1 MLRFLSI
8 RHLAVIDQLEI
19 DFEPGL
25 TVLTGETGAGKSMLV
40 EALDLLV
47 GGRAS
52 ADLVRTGEDTATVQ
66 AIFDVGGEAGSGAG
80 TRAGIREAII
90 RREVSAQGRSRAFID
105 DALATTT
112 ALREFGA
119 GLVDLHGQHEHQA
132 LLNPESHG
140 PLLDENLG
148 APELLASVAERYEAW
163 REARAAL
170 DRTQLSEREKAARI
184 ELINFQLGDIEKIG
198 PKAGEDEQLADERTM
213 LANADRLSRI
223 STEAYAALY
232 DGERAAL
239 GSLATVW
246 KRLADLAEL
255 DAKARAYLDQREEV
269 KSRLEDLAFFLRG
282 YADGLDA
289 SPARLQDVEDRLA
302 HLERLKRKYGPSLAE
317 VIERR
322 NNLRAELDALGAS
335 EEQASQLARRAADA
349 ADAFLAVARQLSAA
363 RRKVGAALAR
373 KLETALA
380 ALAMPKCRVDIRTAT
395 HEQYESR
402 WTRQGIDLV
411 EFYLS
416 PNPGE
421 ELRPLA
427 KIASGGELSRVMLA
441 LHGLSAGAAEH
452 DRGVTRTLVFDEVD
466 AGIGGEAADAVGA
479 ELQQLASRCQ
489 VLCITH
495 LPQIAARGDAHF
507 VIDKQVKGGRTMTT
521 ITRLDQSGREQELA
535 RMIAGAA
542 ISATVVASA
551 REMLAGRQRSE
562 TKPKVESESR
572 PRAKAKAPRGA

>member
-47 GGRAS
+47 GGRSS

-66 AIFDVGGEAGSGAG
+66 AIFEVADG
-80 TRAGIREAII
+80 REAIV

-105 DALATTT
+105 DALATTA
-112 ALREFGA
+112 ALREFGG

-132 LLNPESHG
+132 LLNPEAHG

-163 REARAAL
+163 RDARAAL

-184 ELINFQLGDIEKIG
+184 ELINFQLSEIDKVG
-198 PKAGEDEQLADERTM
+198 PKAGEDEQLADERVM
-213 LANADRLSRI
+213 LANADRLSRL
-223 STEAYAALY
+223 STEAYGALYESEQAAL
-232 DGERAAL
+232 A
-239 GSLATVW
+239 SLSVVW
-246 KRLADLAEL
+246 KRVADLAEL
-255 DAKARAYLDQREEV
+255 DPRARVYLDQRDEV

-282 YADGLDA
+282 YATELDA

-302 HLERLKRKYGPSLAE
+302 MLERLKRKHGPALSD

-322 NNLRAELDALGAS
+322 NALRGELDALGAS
-335 EEQASQLARRAADA
+335 EEQASRLARRAADA
-349 ADAFLAVARQLSAA
+349 ADAFVAVARQLSAT
-363 RRKVGAALAR
+363 RRKTATTLSR
-373 KLETALA
+373 RLETALA
-380 ALAMPKCRVDIRTAT
+380 SLAMPKCRVDIRTST
-395 HEQYESR
+395 YEQDESR
-402 WTRQGIDLV
+402 WNSRGVDHV

-441 LHGLSAGAAEH
+441 LHGLSAGAAETAQ
-452 DRGVTRTLVFDEVD
+452 GAIRTLVFDEVD

-479 ELQQLASRCQ
+479 ELQKLASRCQ

-495 LPQIAARGDAHF
+495 LPQIAARGDAHL

-521 ITRLDQSGREQELA
+521 VTRLDQGGREQELA

-542 ISATVVASA
+542 ISPTVVASA
-551 REMLAGRQRSE
+551 REMLAGRQRSKQ
-562 TKPKVESESR
+562 TAKGESESKS
-572 PRAKAKAPRGA
+572 RAKAKAPRGA

>member
-19 DFEPGL
+19 DLEPGL

-52 ADLVRTGEDTATVQ
+52 AELVRTGEDTATVQ
-66 AIFDVGGEAGSGAG
+66 AIFERGDA
-80 TRAGIREAII
+80 RETIV

-112 ALREFGA
+112 ALREFGN

-132 LLNPESHG
+132 LLNPEAHG

-148 APELLASVAERYEAW
+148 APELLATVAERYDAW
-163 REARAAL
+163 RDARAAL

-184 ELINFQLGDIEKIG
+184 ELINFQLGEIEKVA
-198 PKAGEDEQLADERTM
+198 PKPGEDEQLTDERLM
-213 LANADRLSRI
+213 LANADRLSRL
-223 STEAYAALY
+223 STEAYSALY
-232 DGERAAL
+232 DSEQAAL
-239 GSLATVW
+239 TSLATVW
-246 KRLADLAEL
+246 KRVADLAEL
-255 DAKARAYLDQREEV
+255 DPKARPYLDQRDDL

-282 YADGLDA
+282 YADELDA
-289 SPARLQDVEDRLA
+289 SPARLQEVEDRLA
-302 HLERLKRKYGPSLAE
+302 ALERLKRKHGPTLAE
-317 VIERR
+317 VIERWQA
-322 NNLRAELDALGAS
+322 LRTELDSLGAS
-335 EEQASQLARRAADA
+335 EAQAELLARRAADA
-349 ADAFLAVARQLSAA
+349 AAAFLAAGRQLSAA
-363 RRKVGAALAR
+363 RRKTGAALSR
-373 KLETALA
+373 QLETSLA
-380 ALAMPKCRVDIRTAT
+380 SLAMPKCRVDIRVAA
-395 HEQYESR
+395 HEQDESR
-402 WTRQGIDLV
+402 WSNRGIDHI

-441 LHGLSAGAAEH
+441 LHGLSADAAGTH
-452 DRGVTRTLVFDEVD
+452 QGSIRTLVFDEVD

-479 ELQQLASRCQ
+479 ELQALAKRCQ

-495 LPQIAARGDAHF
+495 LPQIAARGDSHL

-521 ITRLDQSGREQELA
+521 VTRLDAGGREQELA

-542 ISATVVASA
+542 ISPAVVASA
-551 REMLAGRQRSE
+551 KEMLATRKRREQTAKG
-562 TKPKVESESR
+562 ESESR
-572 PRAKAKAPRGA
+572 SKAKAKAQRGA

>member
-19 DFEPGL
+19 DLEPGL

-52 ADLVRTGEDTATVQ
+52 AELVRTGEDTATVQ
-66 AIFDVGGEAGSGAG
+66 AIFERGDG
-80 TRAGIREAII
+80 RETIV

-105 DALATTT
+105 DALATTM
-112 ALREFGA
+112 ALRELGN

-132 LLNPESHG
+132 LLNPEAHG
-140 PLLDENLG
+140 PLLDDNLG
-148 APELLASVAERYEAW
+148 APELLASVTDRYEAW
-163 REARAAL
+163 RDARAAL

-184 ELINFQLGDIEKIG
+184 ELINFQLGEIEKVS
-198 PKAGEDEQLADERTM
+198 PKADEDERLADERLM
-213 LANADRLSRI
+213 LANADRLSRL

-232 DGERAAL
+232 DSEHAAL
-239 GSLATVW
+239 TSLATVW
-246 KRLADLAEL
+246 KRMADLAEL
-255 DAKARAYLDQREEV
+255 DPKARPYLDQRDEV
-269 KSRLEDLAFFLRG
+269 KSRLEDLAYFLRG

-289 SPARLQDVEDRLA
+289 SPTRLQEVEDRLA
-302 HLERLKRKYGPSLAE
+302 ALERLKRKHGPTLAD
-317 VIERR
+317 VIDRWHS
-322 NNLRAELDALGAS
+322 LRAELDSLGAS
-335 EEQASQLARRAADA
+335 EVQAAQLARRAADA
-349 ADAFLAVARQLSAA
+349 ADGFLAVARQLSAT
-363 RRKVGAALAR
+363 RRKAGANLS
-373 KLETALA
+373 KQLETALA
-380 ALAMPKCRVDIRTAT
+380 SLAMPKCRVDIRVAT
-395 HEQYESR
+395 HEQDDSR
-402 WTRQGIDLV
+402 WSSRGIDQV

-441 LHGLSAGAAEH
+441 LHGLSASSGDTH
-452 DRGVTRTLVFDEVD
+452 QGSMRTLVFDEVD

-479 ELQQLASRCQ
+479 ELQALASRCQ

-495 LPQIAARGDAHF
+495 LPQIAARGDAHL
-507 VIDKQVKGGRTMTT
+507 VIEKQVKGGRTMTT
-521 ITRLDQSGREQELA
+521 VTKLDSGGREQELA

-542 ISATVVASA
+542 ISAAVVASA
-551 REMLAGRQRSE
+551 KEMLE
-562 TKPKVESESR
+562 TRKRREQNTKGESESR
-572 PRAKAKAPRGA
+572 QKAKAKVRRGA

>member
-19 DFEPGL
+19 DLEPGL

-47 GGRAS
+47 GGRSS

-66 AIFDVGGEAGSGAG
+66 AIFELGGA
-80 TRAGIREAII
+80 RECIV

-105 DALATTT
+105 DTLATTG
-112 ALREFGA
+112 ALKELGA

-132 LLNPESHG
+132 LLNPEAHG
-140 PLLDENLG
+140 PLLDDNLG
-148 APELLASVAERYEAW
+148 AADLLARVETLFGAW
-163 REARAAL
+163 RDARSAL
-170 DRTQLSEREKAARI
+170 ERTQLSEREKAARI
-184 ELINFQLGDIEKIG
+184 ELISFQLGEIDKVG
-198 PKAGEDEQLADERTM
+198 PKPGEDEQLAEERQV
-213 LANADRLSRI
+213 LANADRLTRL
-223 STEAYAALY
+223 STEAYSALYESEQAALT
-232 DGERAAL
+232 
-239 GSLATVW
+239 SLATVW
-246 KRLADLAEL
+246 KRVADLAEL
-255 DAKARAYLDQREEV
+255 DPKARVYLEQRDEV
-269 KSRLEDLAFFLRG
+269 KSRLEDLAFFLRD
-282 YADGLDA
+282 YATELDA

-302 HLERLKRKYGPSLAE
+302 ALERLKRKHGPALAD
-317 VIERR
+317 VIDHR
-322 NNLRAELDALGAS
+322 NGLKAELDSLGAS
-335 EEQASQLARRAADA
+335 EEQAAVLARRAEA
-349 ADAFLAVARQLSAA
+349 AGQAFLAAARELSAA
-363 RRKVGAALAR
+363 RRKVGASLAK
-373 KLETALA
+373 KLETALG
-380 ALAMPKCRVDIRTAT
+380 ALAMPKCRVDIRITT
-395 HEQYESR
+395 DERDDNR
-402 WTRQGIDLV
+402 WTSRGIDQI

-441 LHGLSAGAAEH
+441 LHGVSAETADGPG
-452 DRGVTRTLVFDEVD
+452 DLVRTLVFDEVD

-479 ELQQLASRCQ
+479 ELQKLAERCQ

-495 LPQIAARGDAHF
+495 LPQIAARGDAHL

-521 ITRLDQSGREQELA
+521 VTRLDRGGREQELA

-551 REMLAGRQRSE
+551 REMLASRQRSE
-562 TKPKVESESR
+562 AKAKGESESR
-572 PRAKAKAPRGA
+572 SRAKAKAPRGE

>member
-19 DFEPGL
+19 DLEPGL

-52 ADLVRTGEDTATVQ
+52 ADLVRTGEDVATVQ
-66 AIFDVGGEAGSGAG
+66 AIFDVAD
-80 TRAGIREAII
+80 RRESIV

-112 ALREFGA
+112 ALREFGR
-119 GLVDLHGQHEHQA
+119 GLLDLHGQHEHQA
-132 LLNPESHG
+132 LLNPEAHR

-148 APELLASVAERYEAW
+148 APELLAAVAERHAAW
-163 REARAAL
+163 RDARAAL
-170 DRTQLSEREKAARI
+170 DRTRLSEREKAARI
-184 ELINFQLGDIEKIG
+184 ELISFQLSEIDKVG
-198 PKAGEDEQLADERTM
+198 PKPGEDERLADERLM
-213 LANADRLSRI
+213 LANADRLSRL

-232 DGERAAL
+232 DSEHAAL
-239 GSLATVW
+239 AALSTVW
-246 KRLADLAEL
+246 KRVADLAEL
-255 DAKARAYLDQREEV
+255 DANARVYLEQRDEV

-282 YADGLDA
+282 YAAELDA
-289 SPARLQDVEDRLA
+289 SPARLQEVEDRLA
-302 HLERLKRKYGPSLAE
+302 ALERLKRKHGPLLSDA
-317 VIERR
+317 IDRR
-322 NNLRAELDALGAS
+322 NALKAELDALGAS
-335 EEQASQLARRAADA
+335 EEQAAQLERRSADA
-349 ADAFLAVARQLSAA
+349 AAAFLETARQLSAA
-363 RRKVGAALAR
+363 RRKVGASLSR

-380 ALAMPKCRVDIRTAT
+380 SLAMPKCRVDIRTTT
-395 HEQYESR
+395 HEQDESR
-402 WTRQGIDLV
+402 WSSGGIDEV

-441 LHGLSAGAAEH
+441 LHGLSADTATSAMAA
-452 DRGVTRTLVFDEVD
+452 TRTLVFDEVD

-479 ELQQLASRCQ
+479 ELQKLASRFQ

-495 LPQIAARGDAHF
+495 LPQIAARGDVHF

-521 ITRLDQSGREQELA
+521 VNRLDTGGREQELA

-542 ISATVVASA
+542 ISPTVLASA
-551 REMLAGRQRSE
+551 REMLAGRQRVE
-562 TKPKVESESR
+562 QKAKGESESR
-572 PRAKAKAPRGA
+572 SRAKAKGGRGA